1 MREFIIYGQPVAK
14 GRPRL
19 GKWGTYTP
27 QKTVEYE
34 NLIRLSY
41 LEKYKGESLIEDQI
55 KLNIS
60 FYFPVPKSVSQK
72 KRQAMLEGKIMH
84 DKRPDIDNCIKS
96 ITDALNGLAYK
107 DDNQIV
113 EVHAMKLYDETP
125 RTVVKISTLTKE
137 GENGRKTIN

>member
-1 MREFIIYGQPVAK
+1 MREFVIYGQPVAK

-34 NLIRLSY
+34 NLIKISY
-41 LEKYKGESLIEDQI
+41 IEKYKGEPVLEDQL
-55 KLNIS
+55 KLDIY
-60 FYFPVPKSVSQK
+60 FYFQIPKSVSNK

-84 DKRPDIDNCIKS
+84 DKRPDIDNCIKI
-96 ITDALNGLAYK
+96 ITDALNGIAYK

-125 RTVVKISTLTKE
+125 RTVVTITKV
-137 GENGRKTIN
+137 

>member
-34 NLIRLSY
+34 NLIKLSY
-41 LEKYKGESLIEDQI
+41 IEKHKGEPVLEDQL
-55 KLNIS
+55 KLDIY
-60 FYFPVPKSVSQK
+60 FYFQIPKSVSK
-72 KRQAMLEGKIMH
+72 KMRQAMLEGKIMY
-84 DKRPDIDNCIKS
+84 DKRPDIDNCIKI
-96 ITDALNGLAYK
+96 ITDALNGIAYK

-125 RTVVKISTLTKE
+125 RTVVTITKV
-137 GENGRKTIN
+137 